1 MSDRLPSFPV
11 DWIAVSTNAIKHAY
25 RKSPAG
31 VAFRST
37 VALCGGGPHV
47 AASVEDKGDK
57 LAGSR
62 KCTACKGLWKTKRV
76 EKAEQQLPLFG
87 GSWGR

>member
-1 MSDRLPSFPV
+1 MSERLPSYPV
-11 DWIAVSTNAIKHAY
+11 DWIAVSNNATKHAY

-47 AASVEDKGDK
+47 RADEQDKGDK

-62 KCTACKGLWKTKRV
+62 KGFV
-76 EKAEQQLPLFG
+76 
-87 GSWGR
+87 

>member
-11 DWIAVSTNAIKHAY
+11 DWIAVSTNATKHAY

-37 VALCGGGPHV
+37 IALCGGG
-47 AASVEDKGDK
+47 AA
-57 LAGSR
+57 R
-62 KCTACKGLWKTKRV
+62 
-76 EKAEQQLPLFG
+76 
-87 GSWGR
+87 GR